1 MHKLVFVI
9 AATVALL
16 LTGFL
21 QWNAKA
27 TPMTAVATAHPKTN
41 ASLVEGLV
49 AGYPVI
55 APLCSTNS
63 VTAVGAASVPIV
75 LAGILGGSTSLLGS
89 TKNSTAGSASIFEAT
104 SVGGWD
110 AS

>member
-41 ASLVEGLV
+41 ASLVER
-49 AGYPVI
+49 AGCWVPGNCTVGQYQLCDRRGRCKCTNCPGWYPWRQYK
-55 APLCSTNS
+55 PTR
-63 VTAVGAASVPIV
+63 
-75 LAGILGGSTSLLGS
+75 
-89 TKNSTAGSASIFEAT
+89 
-104 SVGGWD
+104 
-110 AS
+110 

>member
-27 TPMTAVATAHPKTN
+27 TPMTAAATAHPKTN
-41 ASLVEGLV
+41 ASLVERAGCWLPGNCTVGQYQLCDRRGALQVYQLSWLV
-49 AGYPVI
+49 SLA
-55 APLCSTNS
+55 
-63 VTAVGAASVPIV
+63 AVQAYAVD
-75 LAGILGGSTSLLGS
+75 
-89 TKNSTAGSASIFEAT
+89 EE
-104 SVGGWD
+104 
-110 AS
+110 